1 MDVVGSITGFFRS
14 ILWAIIYLLLWV
26 TDTIW
31 QVVMK
36 IATLDFF
43 EKGNVAEWFTAIS
56 GIIIMFVVF
65 RVVKIMVKFMT
76 SEEYRTRLDPIHLIF
91 MIGVASFSIAFAPI
105 GYQYLNNVAITS
117 VKEMSNFAPSDAGI
131 NNSRNAK
138 ISDILVEASSI
149 NLTGDSETG
158 SLDQQIK
165 QLDKDIARYQKEIE
179 QAEAEKKKSQPGD
192 ATWNGANQV
201 ITKNN
206 ELIKEAKATKKEL
219 QKKKNGVDI
228 YDSNGFDINAEDSDG
243 NYMYFSS
250 WTSLFFM
257 IGVAFLGFR
266 TFLGVALSIG
276 KRSILICIQYLLAP
290 YAIASLIDSESK
302 DFETWVRMI
311 AGNFMI
317 NFVQIYGCYFVLY
330 MINSNIIQSAL
341 GGDMVGILAKIILLI
356 AGFMAIENIPSY
368 VGRILGGSSSTV
380 GQAWSEA
387 QGVGKMG
394 LGAGSFATG
403 AMLGS
408 VGTVASMVGGG
419 IAGFSSTQ
427 GAGSRALATASGVAS
442 GMSRS
447 ASAVS
452 AGMRGRRS
460 SASIGAGII
469 SSGARA
475 LGQSVVG
482 AGVSSAERK
491 AGIASTDAGVSSAER
506 KAGIA
511 STDAGVQASSQS
523 SSTAGAD
530 ISASV
535 GGGFSGMYSGDD
547 ELSDVQIAEAES
559 AGMDTS
565 GMSRVEY
572 DANSQAFGIEQGY
585 APAEEQVRNENS
597 NPARSA
603 GQQAYNAQAQ
613 QRLGSKKSQHTAGNV
628 NTQIRNQRIVDDT
641 NHRKER

>member
-117 VKEMSNFAPSDAGI
+117 VKEMSNFAPSDADI

-138 ISDILVEASSI
+138 ISSILVEASSI

-158 SLDQQIK
+158 SIEQQI
-165 QLDKDIARYQKEIE
+165 QQIDKDIARYEKEIE
-179 QAEAEKKKSQPGD
+179 QAEADKKKSQPNS
-192 ATWNGANQV
+192 AVWNGANQT
-201 ITKNN
+201 ITKNR

-219 QKKKNGVDI
+219 QKKTGVDI
-228 YDSNGFDINAEDSDG
+228 YNSSGFDINAEDSDG
-243 NYMYFSS
+243 NYIYFPS

-257 IGVAFLGFR
+257 MGIAFLGFR

-302 DFETWVRMI
+302 GFETWVRMI

-330 MINSNIIQSAL
+330 MINSNIIHSAL

-356 AGFMAIENIPSY
+356 AGFMAIENIPSF

-380 GQAWSEA
+380 GQAWNEA
-387 QGVGKMG
+387 QGVGRMG

-419 IAGFSSTQ
+419 IAGFNSTQ
-427 GAGSRALATASGVAS
+427 GAGARTLATASGIAS
-442 GMSRS
+442 GVTRS

-452 AGMRGRRS
+452 MGRRNKRS
-460 SASIGAGII
+460 FASIGAGIL
-469 SSGARA
+469 SSGGST
-475 LGQSVVG
+475 LGHSITG
-482 AGVSSAERK
+482 AGVSSAEGK
-491 AGIASTDAGVSSAER
+491 VGIAGT
-506 KAGIA
+506 
-511 STDAGVQASSQS
+511 
-523 SSTAGAD
+523 GAD
-530 ISASV
+530 IPA
-535 GGGFSGMYSGDD
+535 GGGGSYSSSYSGDG

-565 GMSRVEY
+565 GMSREEH
-572 DANSQAFGIEQGY
+572 DAGSQSFGLEQNY
-585 APAEEQVRNENS
+585 ATAEEQVRNENS
-597 NPARSA
+597 NPASSA
-603 GQQAYNAQAQ
+603 GQRAYTAQAQ
-613 QRLGSKKSQHTAGNV
+613 ERLAKFNKKSQHTAGAV
-628 NTQIRNQRIVDDT
+628 NSQIRNQRIVDDAA

>member
-117 VKEMSNFAPSDAGI
+117 VKEMSNFAPSDSGI

-138 ISDILVEASSI
+138 ISSILVEASSI

-158 SLDQQIK
+158 SIEQQIQ

-179 QAEAEKKKSQPGD
+179 QAEADKKKSQPNS
-192 ATWNGANQV
+192 AVWNGANQT
-201 ITKNN
+201 ITKNR
-206 ELIKEAKATKKEL
+206 ELIKEAKASKKEL
-219 QKKKNGVDI
+219 QKKTGVDI
-228 YDSNGFDINAEDSDG
+228 YNSSGFDINAEDSDG
-243 NYMYFSS
+243 NYIYFPS

-257 IGVAFLGFR
+257 MGIAFLGFR

-302 DFETWVRMI
+302 GFETWVRMI

-330 MINSNIIQSAL
+330 MINSNIIHSAL

-356 AGFMAIENIPSY
+356 AGFMAIENIPSF

-380 GQAWSEA
+380 GQAWNEA
-387 QGVGKMG
+387 QGVGRMG

-419 IAGFSSTQ
+419 IAGFRSTQ
-427 GAGSRALATASGVAS
+427 GAGARTLATANGLASGVA
-442 GMSRS
+442 RS
-447 ASAVS
+447 ASAIS

-460 SASIGAGII
+460 SASIGAGILSSGVGGITQAVRGTGGQQSSQI
-469 SSGARA
+469 SSTGETGTPPR
-475 LGQSVVG
+475 GGSH
-482 AGVSSAERK
+482 
-491 AGIASTDAGVSSAER
+491 STG
-506 KAGIA
+506 
-511 STDAGVQASSQS
+511 
-523 SSTAGAD
+523 
-530 ISASV
+530 
-535 GGGFSGMYSGDD
+535 YSGDG
-547 ELSDVQIAEAES
+547 ELSDTQIAEAES
-559 AGMDTS
+559 VGMDTD
-565 GMSRVEY
+565 GMNREEY
-572 DANSQAFGIEQGY
+572 DASSQAFSIEQGY
-585 APAEEQVRNENS
+585 VPAEEQVRTENS

-613 QRLGSKKSQHTAGNV
+613 QRLGSKKSQHTAGAV
-628 NTQIRNQRIVDDT
+628 NSQIRNQRIVDDAA
-641 NHRKER
+641 NHRKES

>member
-117 VKEMSNFAPSDAGI
+117 VKQMSNFAPSDSGI

-192 ATWNGANQV
+192 AAWNGANQV

-311 AGNFMI
+311 TGNFMI

-368 VGRILGGSSSTV
+368 VGRILGGSSATV
-380 GQAWSEA
+380 GQAWNEA

-427 GAGSRALATASGVAS
+427 GAGSRALATASGIAS

-491 AGIASTDAGVSSAER
+491 AGIASTDAGV
-506 KAGIA
+506 
-511 STDAGVQASSQS
+511 QASSQS
-523 SSTAGAD
+523 SSSAGAD
-530 ISASV
+530 IPA
-535 GGGFSGMYSGDD
+535 GGGGSYSSSYSGDG
-547 ELSDVQIAEAES
+547 ELSDTQIAEAES

-565 GMSRVEY
+565 GMNREEY
-572 DANSQAFGIEQGY
+572 DAGSQAFGIEQGY
-585 APAEEQVRNENS
+585 VSAEEQVRNENS

-603 GQQAYNAQAQ
+603 GQQAYNDQAQ

-641 NHRKER
+641 NNRKER

>member
-138 ISDILVEASSI
+138 ISDILVEASYI

-179 QAEAEKKKSQPGD
+179 QAEAEKKKYQPGD
-192 ATWNGANQV
+192 AAWNGANQV

-257 IGVAFLGFR
+257 IGIAFLGFR

-368 VGRILGGSSSTV
+368 VGRILGGSSATV
-380 GQAWSEA
+380 GQAWNEA
-387 QGVGKMG
+387 QGVGRMG

-408 VGTVASMVGGG
+408 VGTVASMIGGG
-419 IAGFSSTQ
+419 IAGFRSTQ
-427 GAGSRALATASGVAS
+427 GAGARTLATANGLASGVA
-442 GMSRS
+442 RS

-460 SASIGAGII
+460 SASIGAGIL
-469 SSGARA
+469 SSGVGGITQAVR
-475 LGQSVVG
+475 G
-482 AGVSSAERK
+482 AG
-491 AGIASTDAGVSSAER
+491 GQ
-506 KAGIA
+506 
-511 STDAGVQASSQS
+511 QASQVSNTGETGTPPRGGGH
-523 SSTAGAD
+523 STA
-530 ISASV
+530 
-535 GGGFSGMYSGDD
+535 YSGDG
-547 ELSDVQIAEAES
+547 ELSDTQIAEAES
-559 AGMDTS
+559 AGMDVT
-565 GMSRVEY
+565 GMSSEEY
-572 DANSQAFGIEQGY
+572 YAESQSHGIEQLD
-585 APAEEQVRNENS
+585 PTAEEKVKYEDN

-603 GQQAYNAQAQ
+603 GQQAYKAQAQ
-613 QRLGSKKSQHTAGNV
+613 DRLTDHYKENGHTAGNV
-628 NTQIRNQRIVDDT
+628 NAQIRNQRIVDDAV
-641 NHRKER
+641 NNRKER

>member
-1 MDVVGSITGFFRS
+1 MDVVGLITGFFRS

-117 VKEMSNFAPSDAGI
+117 VKQMSNFAPSDSGI

-192 ATWNGANQV
+192 AAWNGANQV

-368 VGRILGGSSSTV
+368 VGRILGGSSATV
-380 GQAWSEA
+380 GQTWNEA

-419 IAGFSSTQ
+419 IAGFRSTQ
-427 GAGSRALATASGVAS
+427 GAGARTLATASGIAS

-452 AGMRGRRS
+452 TGMRGRRS
-460 SASIGAGII
+460 SASIGAGIL
-469 SSGARA
+469 SSGVGGITQAVRGTG
-475 LGQSVVG
+475 GQQSSQ
-482 AGVSSAERK
+482 VSSIGETGTLPR
-491 AGIASTDAGVSSAER
+491 
-506 KAGIA
+506 
-511 STDAGVQASSQS
+511 
-523 SSTAGAD
+523 
-530 ISASV
+530 
-535 GGGFSGMYSGDD
+535 GGGHYTGYSGDG
-547 ELSDVQIAEAES
+547 ELSDTQIAEAES
-559 AGMDTS
+559 AGMDVT
-565 GMSRVEY
+565 GMSSEEY
-572 DANSQAFGIEQGY
+572 YAESQSHGIEQLD
-585 APAEEQVRNENS
+585 PIAEEKVKYEDN
-597 NPARSA
+597 NPARAA

-628 NTQIRNQRIVDDT
+628 NSQIRNQRIADDT
-641 NHRKER
+641 ANNRKER

>member
-1 MDVVGSITGFFRS
+1 MDVVGSITGFFRN

-192 ATWNGANQV
+192 AAWNGANQV

-257 IGVAFLGFR
+257 IGIAFLGFR

-368 VGRILGGSSSTV
+368 VGRILGGSSATV
-380 GQAWSEA
+380 GQAWNEA
-387 QGVGKMG
+387 QGVGRMG

-419 IAGFSSTQ
+419 IAGFRSTQ
-427 GAGSRALATASGVAS
+427 GAGARTLATAKGLASGVA
-442 GMSRS
+442 RS
-447 ASAVS
+447 ASDIS
-452 AGMRGRRS
+452 AGMKGRKS
-460 SASIGAGII
+460 SASIGAGIL
-469 SSGARA
+469 SSGVGGITQAVRGTG
-475 LGQSVVG
+475 GQQSSQ
-482 AGVSSAERK
+482 VSSIGETGTPPR
-491 AGIASTDAGVSSAER
+491 
-506 KAGIA
+506 
-511 STDAGVQASSQS
+511 
-523 SSTAGAD
+523 
-530 ISASV
+530 
-535 GGGFSGMYSGDD
+535 GGGHFTGYSEDG
-547 ELSDVQIAEAES
+547 ELSDTQIAEAES
-559 AGMDTS
+559 AGMDVT
-565 GMSRVEY
+565 GMSSEEY
-572 DANSQAFGIEQGY
+572 YAESQSHGIEKLD
-585 APAEEQVRNENS
+585 PTAEEKVKYEDN

-603 GQQAYNAQAQ
+603 GQQAYKAQAQ
-613 QRLGSKKSQHTAGNV
+613 ERLTDLYKENGHTAGNV
-628 NTQIRNQRIVDDT
+628 NSQLKNQRIADDT
-641 NHRKER
+641 ANHRKES

>member
-43 EKGNVAEWFTAIS
+43 EKGNVSEWFTAIS

-117 VKEMSNFAPSDAGI
+117 VKQMSNFAPSDSGI

-206 ELIKEAKATKKEL
+206 ELIKEAKVTKKEL

-427 GAGSRALATASGVAS
+427 GAGSRALATASGIAS

-491 AGIASTDAGVSSAER
+491 AGIASTDAGV
-506 KAGIA
+506 
-511 STDAGVQASSQS
+511 QASSQS
-523 SSTAGAD
+523 SSAAGAD
-530 ISASV
+530 ISAS
-535 GGGFSGMYSGDD
+535 GGGGFSGGFSGMYSGDD

-565 GMSRVEY
+565 GMSREEY

-585 APAEEQVRNENS
+585 APAEEQVLNENS

-613 QRLGSKKSQHTAGNV
+613 QRLGSKKSQHTAGNM

>member
-56 GIIIMFVVF
+56 GIIIMLVVF

-117 VKEMSNFAPSDAGI
+117 VKQMSNFAPSDSGI

-192 ATWNGANQV
+192 AAWNGANQV

-368 VGRILGGSSSTV
+368 VGRILGGSSATV
-380 GQAWSEA
+380 GQAWNEA

-427 GAGSRALATASGVAS
+427 GAGSRALATASGIAS

-491 AGIASTDAGVSSAER
+491 AGIASTDAGV
-506 KAGIA
+506 
-511 STDAGVQASSQS
+511 QALSQS
-523 SSTAGAD
+523 SSSAGAD
-530 ISASV
+530 IPA
-535 GGGFSGMYSGDD
+535 GGGGSYSSSYSGDG
-547 ELSDVQIAEAES
+547 ELSDTQIAEAES

-565 GMSRVEY
+565 GMNREEY
-572 DANSQAFGIEQGY
+572 DAGSQAFGIEQGY
-585 APAEEQVRNENS
+585 VSAEEQVRNENS

-603 GQQAYNAQAQ
+603 GQQAYNDQAQ

>member
-1 MDVVGSITGFFRS
+1 MDVVGSITVFFRS

-380 GQAWSEA
+380 GQAWNEA
-387 QGVGKMG
+387 QGVGRMG
-394 LGAGSFATG
+394 LSAGSFATG

-419 IAGFSSTQ
+419 IAGFRSTQ
-427 GAGSRALATASGVAS
+427 GAGARTLATANGLASGVA
-442 GMSRS
+442 RS
-447 ASAVS
+447 ASYIS

-460 SASIGAGII
+460 SASIGAGIL
-469 SSGARA
+469 SSGVGGITQAVRGTG
-475 LGQSVVG
+475 GQQSSQ
-482 AGVSSAERK
+482 VSSTGETGTPSR
-491 AGIASTDAGVSSAER
+491 
-506 KAGIA
+506 
-511 STDAGVQASSQS
+511 
-523 SSTAGAD
+523 
-530 ISASV
+530 
-535 GGGFSGMYSGDD
+535 GGGLSTGYSGDG
-547 ELSDVQIAEAES
+547 ELSDTQIAEAES
-559 AGMDTS
+559 AGMDVTGVS
-565 GMSRVEY
+565 PEEY
-572 DANSQAFGIEQGY
+572 YAESQSHGIEQLD
-585 APAEEQVRNENS
+585 PTAEEKVKYEDS

-603 GQQAYNAQAQ
+603 GQQAYKAQAQ
-613 QRLGSKKSQHTAGNV
+613 ERLTDLYKENGHTAGNV
-628 NTQIRNQRIVDDT
+628 NSQIRNQRIADDT
-641 NHRKER
+641 ANHRKER

>member
-43 EKGNVAEWFTAIS
+43 EKGKVAEWFTAIS

-117 VKEMSNFAPSDAGI
+117 VKQMSNFAPSDSGI

-192 ATWNGANQV
+192 AAWNGANQV

-368 VGRILGGSSSTV
+368 VGRILGGSSATV
-380 GQAWSEA
+380 GQAWNEA

-427 GAGSRALATASGVAS
+427 GAGSRALATASGIAS

-491 AGIASTDAGVSSAER
+491 AGIASTDAGV
-506 KAGIA
+506 
-511 STDAGVQASSQS
+511 QALSQS
-523 SSTAGAD
+523 SSSAGAD
-530 ISASV
+530 IPA
-535 GGGFSGMYSGDD
+535 GGGGSYSSSYSGDG
-547 ELSDVQIAEAES
+547 ELSDTQIAEAES

-565 GMSRVEY
+565 GMNREEY
-572 DANSQAFGIEQGY
+572 DAGSQAFGIEQRY
-585 APAEEQVRNENS
+585 VSAEEQVRNENS

-603 GQQAYNAQAQ
+603 GQQAYNDQAQ

>member
-117 VKEMSNFAPSDAGI
+117 VKEMSNFAPSDASI

-380 GQAWSEA
+380 GQAWNEA
-387 QGVGKMG
+387 QGVGRMG
-394 LGAGSFATG
+394 LSAGSFATG

-427 GAGSRALATASGVAS
+427 GAGARTLATASGIAS
-442 GMSRS
+442 GVARS

-452 AGMRGRRS
+452 TGMKGRRS

-469 SSGARA
+469 SKGSRA
-475 LGQSVVG
+475 LGQSIVG
-482 AGVSSAERK
+482 AGVSSAERR
-491 AGIASTDAGVSSAER
+491 AGIAGTGSGIQSA
-506 KAGIA
+506 
-511 STDAGVQASSQS
+511 SQS
-523 SSTAGAD
+523 SSSAGAD
-530 ISASV
+530 IPA
-535 GGGFSGMYSGDD
+535 GGGGSYSSSYSGDG
-547 ELSDVQIAEAES
+547 ELSDTQIAEAES

-565 GMSRVEY
+565 GMNREEY
-572 DANSQAFGIEQGY
+572 DAGSQSFGIEQGY
-585 APAEEQVRNENS
+585 VPAEEQVRNENS

-603 GQQAYNAQAQ
+603 GQQAYNDQAQ

-628 NTQIRNQRIVDDT
+628 NAQIRNQRIVDDAV
-641 NHRKER
+641 NNRKER

>member
-117 VKEMSNFAPSDAGI
+117 VKQMSNFAPSDADI

-179 QAEAEKKKSQPGD
+179 QAEAEKKKFQPGD
-192 ATWNGANQV
+192 AAWNGANQV

-206 ELIKEAKATKKEL
+206 ELIKEAKATRKEL
-219 QKKKNGVDI
+219 KKKSGLDI
-228 YDSNGFDINAEDSDG
+228 YNSNGFDINAEDSDG
-243 NYMYFSS
+243 NYMYFPS

-257 IGVAFLGFR
+257 MGIAFLGFR

-330 MINSNIIQSAL
+330 MINSNIIHSAL

-387 QGVGKMG
+387 QGIGKMG

-427 GAGSRALATASGVAS
+427 GAGSRALATASGIAS

-452 AGMRGRRS
+452 TGMRGRRS

-491 AGIASTDAGVSSAER
+491 AGIASTDAGV
-506 KAGIA
+506 
-511 STDAGVQASSQS
+511 QASSQS

-530 ISASV
+530 ISASG

-559 AGMDTS
+559 VGMDTS
-565 GMSRVEY
+565 GMSRKEY
-572 DANSQAFGIEQGY
+572 DANSQAFGIEQRC
-585 APAEEQVRNENS
+585 APAEEQVLNENS

-628 NTQIRNQRIVDDT
+628 NSQIRNQRIADDT
-641 NHRKER
+641 ANNRKER

>member
-192 ATWNGANQV
+192 AAWNGANQV

-380 GQAWSEA
+380 GQAWNEA
-387 QGVGKMG
+387 QGVGRMG

-427 GAGSRALATASGVAS
+427 GAGARTLATAKGLASGVA
-442 GMSRS
+442 RS
-447 ASAVS
+447 ASDIS
-452 AGMRGRRS
+452 AGMKGRRS

-469 SSGARA
+469 SKGSRA
-475 LGQSVVG
+475 LGQSIVG
-482 AGVSSAERK
+482 AGVSSAERR
-491 AGIASTDAGVSSAER
+491 AGIAGTGSGIQSA
-506 KAGIA
+506 
-511 STDAGVQASSQS
+511 SQS
-523 SSTAGAD
+523 SSSAGAD
-530 ISASV
+530 IPAGA
-535 GGGFSGMYSGDD
+535 GGIYSSSYSGDG
-547 ELSDVQIAEAES
+547 ELSDTQIAEAES

-565 GMSRVEY
+565 GMNREEY
-572 DANSQAFGIEQGY
+572 DAGSQAFGIEQGY
-585 APAEEQVRNENS
+585 VTAEEQVRNENS

-603 GQQAYNAQAQ
+603 GQQAYNEQAQ

-628 NTQIRNQRIVDDT
+628 NAQIRNQRIVDDAV
-641 NHRKER
+641 NNRKDR

>member
-14 ILWAIIYLLLWV
+14 ILWSIIYLLLWV

-117 VKEMSNFAPSDAGI
+117 VKQMSNFAPSDADI
-131 NNSRNAK
+131 NNSRTAR

-158 SLDQQIK
+158 SIDQQIK

-179 QAEAEKKKSQPGD
+179 QAEADKKKSQPGD
-192 ATWNGANQV
+192 AIWNGANQT

-206 ELIKEAKATKKEL
+206 ELIKEAKATRKEL

-228 YDSNGFDINAEDSDG
+228 YNSSGFDINAEDSDG

-380 GQAWSEA
+380 GQAWNEA
-387 QGVGKMG
+387 QGVGRMG
-394 LGAGSFATG
+394 LSAGSFATG

-408 VGTVASMVGGG
+408 AGTVASMAGGG
-419 IAGFSSTQ
+419 IAGFRSTQ
-427 GAGSRALATASGVAS
+427 GAGARTLATASGIAS
-442 GMSRS
+442 GMARS
-447 ASAVS
+447 ARDISD
-452 AGMRGRRS
+452 GMRGRKS

-469 SSGARA
+469 SSGART
-475 LGQSVVG
+475 LGQSIVG

-491 AGIASTDAGVSSAER
+491 AGIAGTDAGVSSA
-506 KAGIA
+506 
-511 STDAGVQASSQS
+511 SQS
-523 SSTAGAD
+523 SNTAGAD
-530 ISASV
+530 APAAGS
-535 GGGFSGMYSGDD
+535 GGGYSGSYSGDG
-547 ELSDVQIAEAES
+547 EPSDVQIAEAES
-559 AGMDTS
+559 VGMDTS
-565 GMSRVEY
+565 GMSREEY
-572 DANSQAFGIEQGY
+572 EASSQAYSAEQNL
-585 APAEEQVRNENS
+585 APAEEQVRHEDI
-597 NPARSA
+597 NPVRSA

-613 QRLGSKKSQHTAGNV
+613 QRLGSKRSQHTAGNM
-628 NTQIRNQRIVDDT
+628 NSQIRNQRIVDNTAD
-641 NHRKER
+641 HKKER

>member
-179 QAEAEKKKSQPGD
+179 QAKAEKKKSQPGD
-192 ATWNGANQV
+192 AVWNGANQT
-201 ITKNN
+201 ITKNR
-206 ELIKEAKATKKEL
+206 ELIKEAEATKKQL
-219 QKKKNGVDI
+219 SDKKDLNI

-368 VGRILGGSSSTV
+368 VGRILGGASATV
-380 GQAWSEA
+380 GQAWNEA

-403 AMLGS
+403 AILGS
-408 VGTVASMVGGG
+408 IGTVASMVGGG

-427 GAGSRALATASGVAS
+427 GAGSRALATASGIAS

-452 AGMRGRRS
+452 TGMKGRRS

-491 AGIASTDAGVSSAER
+491 AGIASTDAGV
-506 KAGIA
+506 
-511 STDAGVQASSQS
+511 QASSQS
-523 SSTAGAD
+523 SSSAGAD
-530 ISASV
+530 IPA
-535 GGGFSGMYSGDD
+535 GGGGSYSSSYSGDG
-547 ELSDVQIAEAES
+547 ELSDTQIAEAES

-565 GMSRVEY
+565 GMNREEY
-572 DANSQAFGIEQGY
+572 NAGSQAFGIEQGY
-585 APAEEQVRNENS
+585 VSAEEQVRNENS

-603 GQQAYNAQAQ
+603 GQQAYNDQAQ

>member
-117 VKEMSNFAPSDAGI
+117 VKQMSNFAPSDSGI

-192 ATWNGANQV
+192 AAWNGANQV

-302 DFETWVRMI
+302 DFETWVQMI

-368 VGRILGGSSSTV
+368 VGRILGGSSATV
-380 GQAWSEA
+380 GQAWNEA

-427 GAGSRALATASGVAS
+427 GAGSRALATASGIAS

-491 AGIASTDAGVSSAER
+491 AGIASTDAGV
-506 KAGIA
+506 
-511 STDAGVQASSQS
+511 QASSQS
-523 SSTAGAD
+523 SSSAGAD
-530 ISASV
+530 IPA
-535 GGGFSGMYSGDD
+535 GGGGSYSSSYSGDG
-547 ELSDVQIAEAES
+547 ELSDTQIAEAES
-559 AGMDTS
+559 TGMDTS
-565 GMSRVEY
+565 GMNREEY
-572 DANSQAFGIEQGY
+572 DAGSQAFGIEQNCV
-585 APAEEQVRNENS
+585 PAEEQVRNENS

-603 GQQAYNAQAQ
+603 GQQAYNDQAQ

>member
-1 MDVVGSITGFFRS
+1 
-14 ILWAIIYLLLWV
+14 
-26 TDTIW
+26 
-31 QVVMK
+31 
-36 IATLDFF
+36 
-43 EKGNVAEWFTAIS
+43 
-56 GIIIMFVVF
+56 
-65 RVVKIMVKFMT
+65 MT

-117 VKEMSNFAPSDAGI
+117 VKQMSNFAPSDSGI

-179 QAEAEKKKSQPGD
+179 QAEAEKKKSQLGD
-192 ATWNGANQV
+192 AAWNGANQV

-330 MINSNIIQSAL
+330 MINSKIIQSAL

-368 VGRILGGSSSTV
+368 VGRILGGSSATV
-380 GQAWSEA
+380 GQAWNEA

-427 GAGSRALATASGVAS
+427 GAGSRALATASGIAS
-442 GMSRS
+442 GVARS

-452 AGMRGRRS
+452 TGMKGRRS

-469 SSGARA
+469 SEGSRA
-475 LGQSVVG
+475 LGQSIVG
-482 AGVSSAERK
+482 AGVSSAERR
-491 AGIASTDAGVSSAER
+491 AGIAGTGSGIQSA
-506 KAGIA
+506 
-511 STDAGVQASSQS
+511 SQS
-523 SSTAGAD
+523 SSSAGAD
-530 ISASV
+530 IPA
-535 GGGFSGMYSGDD
+535 GGGGSYSSSYSGDG
-547 ELSDVQIAEAES
+547 ELSDTQIAEAES

-565 GMSRVEY
+565 GMNREEY
-572 DANSQAFGIEQGY
+572 DAGSQAFGIEQSCV
-585 APAEEQVRNENS
+585 PAEEQIRNEDI

-613 QRLGSKKSQHTAGNV
+613 QRLGSKRSQHTAGNV
-628 NTQIRNQRIVDDT
+628 NTQIRNQRIVDDEV
-641 NHRKER
+641 NNRKEK

>member
-43 EKGNVAEWFTAIS
+43 EKGNVSEWFTAIS

-76 SEEYRTRLDPIHLIF
+76 SEEYRTRLAPIHLIF

-117 VKEMSNFAPSDAGI
+117 VKQMSNFAPSDSGI

-419 IAGFSSTQ
+419 IEGFRSTQ
-427 GAGSRALATASGVAS
+427 GAGARTLATAKGLASGVA
-442 GMSRS
+442 RS
-447 ASAVS
+447 ASDIS
-452 AGMRGRRS
+452 AGMKGRKS

-491 AGIASTDAGVSSAER
+491 AGIASTDAGV
-506 KAGIA
+506 
-511 STDAGVQASSQS
+511 QASSQS

-530 ISASV
+530 ISAS
-535 GGGFSGMYSGDD
+535 GGGGFSGGFSGMYSGDD

-565 GMSRVEY
+565 GMSREEY

-585 APAEEQVRNENS
+585 ATAEEQVLNENS

-641 NHRKER
+641 NYGKER

>member
-1 MDVVGSITGFFRS
+1 MDVVGSITGFFRN
-14 ILWAIIYLLLWV
+14 ILWSIIYLLLWV

-192 ATWNGANQV
+192 AAWNGANQV

-427 GAGSRALATASGVAS
+427 GAGARTLATASGIAS
-442 GMSRS
+442 GVARS

-452 AGMRGRRS
+452 TGMKGRRS
-460 SASIGAGII
+460 SASIGADII
-469 SSGARA
+469 SKGSRA
-475 LGQSVVG
+475 LGQSIVG
-482 AGVSSAERK
+482 AGVSSAERR
-491 AGIASTDAGVSSAER
+491 AGIAGTGSGIQSA
-506 KAGIA
+506 
-511 STDAGVQASSQS
+511 SQS
-523 SSTAGAD
+523 SSSAGAD
-530 ISASV
+530 IPA
-535 GGGFSGMYSGDD
+535 GGGGSYSSSYSGDG
-547 ELSDVQIAEAES
+547 ELSDTQIAEAES

-565 GMSRVEY
+565 GMNREEY
-572 DANSQAFGIEQGY
+572 DAGSQAFGIEQGY
-585 APAEEQVRNENS
+585 ASAEEQVRNENS

>member
-138 ISDILVEASSI
+138 ISSILVEASSI

-158 SLDQQIK
+158 SIEQQI
-165 QLDKDIARYQKEIE
+165 QQIDKDIARYEKEIE
-179 QAEAEKKKSQPGD
+179 QAEADKKKSQPNS
-192 ATWNGANQV
+192 AVWNGANQT
-201 ITKNN
+201 ITKNR

-219 QKKKNGVDI
+219 QKKTGVDI
-228 YDSNGFDINAEDSDG
+228 YNSSGFDINAEDSDG
-243 NYMYFSS
+243 NYIYFPS

-257 IGVAFLGFR
+257 MGIAFLGFR

-302 DFETWVRMI
+302 GFETWVRMI

-330 MINSNIIQSAL
+330 MINSNIIHSAL

-356 AGFMAIENIPSY
+356 AGFMAIENIPSF
-368 VGRILGGSSSTV
+368 VGRILGGSSATV
-380 GQAWSEA
+380 GQAWNEA
-387 QGVGKMG
+387 QGVGRMG
-394 LGAGSFATG
+394 IGAGSFATG

-419 IAGFSSTQ
+419 IAGFRSTQ
-427 GAGSRALATASGVAS
+427 GAGARTLATANGLASGVT
-442 GMSRS
+442 RS

-452 AGMRGRRS
+452 MGRRNKRS
-460 SASIGAGII
+460 FASIGAGIL
-469 SSGARA
+469 SSGGST
-475 LGQSVVG
+475 LGHSITG
-482 AGVSSAERK
+482 AGVSSAEGK
-491 AGIASTDAGVSSAER
+491 VGIAGTG
-506 KAGIA
+506 
-511 STDAGVQASSQS
+511 AGVQSTSQS
-523 SSTAGAD
+523 SSSAGAD
-530 ISASV
+530 IPA
-535 GGGFSGMYSGDD
+535 GGGGSYSSSYSGDG

-565 GMSRVEY
+565 GMSREEY
-572 DANSQAFGIEQGY
+572 DAGSQSFGLEQNY
-585 APAEEQVRNENS
+585 ATAEEQVRNENS
-597 NPARSA
+597 NPASSA
-603 GQQAYNAQAQ
+603 GQRAYTAQAQ
-613 QRLGSKKSQHTAGNV
+613 ERLAKFNKKSQHTAGAV
-628 NTQIRNQRIVDDT
+628 NSQIRNQRIVDDAA

>member
-36 IATLDFF
+36 IATLDIF

-117 VKEMSNFAPSDAGI
+117 VKQMSNFAPSDSGI

-192 ATWNGANQV
+192 AAWNGANQV

-341 GGDMVGILAKIILLI
+341 GGDMVGILTKIILLI

-368 VGRILGGSSSTV
+368 VGRILGGSSATV
-380 GQAWSEA
+380 GQAWNEA
-387 QGVGKMG
+387 QGVGRMG
-394 LGAGSFATG
+394 IGAGSFATG

-408 VGTVASMVGGG
+408 VGTVASMFGGG
-419 IAGFSSTQ
+419 IAGFRSTQ
-427 GAGSRALATASGVAS
+427 GAGARTLATAKGLASGVA
-442 GMSRS
+442 RS

-491 AGIASTDAGVSSAER
+491 AGIASTDAGV
-506 KAGIA
+506 
-511 STDAGVQASSQS
+511 QASSQS
-523 SSTAGAD
+523 SSSAGAD
-530 ISASV
+530 IPA
-535 GGGFSGMYSGDD
+535 GGGGSYSSSYSGDG
-547 ELSDVQIAEAES
+547 ELSDTQIAEAES
-559 AGMDTS
+559 AGMDVTGVS
-565 GMSRVEY
+565 PEEY
-572 DANSQAFGIEQGY
+572 YAESQSHGIEQLT
-585 APAEEQVRNENS
+585 PTAEEKVKNEDS

-641 NHRKER
+641 NYGKER

>member
-117 VKEMSNFAPSDAGI
+117 VKQMSNFAPSDADI

-201 ITKNN
+201 ITKNT

-243 NYMYFSS
+243 NYRYFSS
-250 WTSLFFM
+250 WTSLFLM

-276 KRSILICIQYLLAP
+276 KSSILICIQYLLAP

-427 GAGSRALATASGVAS
+427 GAGSRALATASGIAS

-491 AGIASTDAGVSSAER
+491 AGIASTDAGV
-506 KAGIA
+506 
-511 STDAGVQASSQS
+511 QASSQS
-523 SSTAGAD
+523 SSFAGAD
-530 ISASV
+530 IPA
-535 GGGFSGMYSGDD
+535 GGGGSYSSSYSGDG
-547 ELSDVQIAEAES
+547 ELSDTQIAEAES

-565 GMSRVEY
+565 GMNREEY
-572 DANSQAFGIEQGY
+572 DAGSQAFGIEQGY
-585 APAEEQVRNENS
+585 VSAEEQVRNENS

-603 GQQAYNAQAQ
+603 GQQAYNDQAQ

>member
-380 GQAWSEA
+380 GQAWNEA
-387 QGVGKMG
+387 QGVGRMG
-394 LGAGSFATG
+394 LSAGSFATG

-427 GAGSRALATASGVAS
+427 GAGARTLATASGIAS
-442 GMSRS
+442 GVARS

-452 AGMRGRRS
+452 TGMKGRRS

-469 SSGARA
+469 SKGSRA
-475 LGQSVVG
+475 LGQSIVG
-482 AGVSSAERK
+482 AGVSSAERR
-491 AGIASTDAGVSSAER
+491 AGIAGTGSGIQSA
-506 KAGIA
+506 
-511 STDAGVQASSQS
+511 SQS
-523 SSTAGAD
+523 SSSAGAD
-530 ISASV
+530 IPA
-535 GGGFSGMYSGDD
+535 GGGGSYSSSYSGDG
-547 ELSDVQIAEAES
+547 ELSDTQIAEAES

-565 GMSRVEY
+565 GMNREEY
-572 DANSQAFGIEQGY
+572 DAGSQAFGIEQGY
-585 APAEEQVRNENS
+585 ASAEEQVRNENS

-603 GQQAYNAQAQ
+603 GQQAYNDQAQ

-628 NTQIRNQRIVDDT
+628 NVQIRNQRIADDT
-641 NHRKER
+641 ANNRKER

>member
-138 ISDILVEASSI
+138 ISSILVEASSI

-158 SLDQQIK
+158 SIEQQI
-165 QLDKDIARYQKEIE
+165 QQIDKDIARYEKEIE
-179 QAEAEKKKSQPGD
+179 QAEADKKKSQPNS
-192 ATWNGANQV
+192 AIWNGANQT
-201 ITKNN
+201 ITKNR

-219 QKKKNGVDI
+219 QKKTGVDI
-228 YDSNGFDINAEDSDG
+228 YNSSGFDINAEDSDG
-243 NYMYFSS
+243 NYIYFPS

-257 IGVAFLGFR
+257 MGIAFLGFR

-302 DFETWVRMI
+302 GFETWVRMI

-330 MINSNIIQSAL
+330 MINSNIIHSAL

-356 AGFMAIENIPSY
+356 AGFMAIENIPSF

-380 GQAWSEA
+380 GQAWNEA
-387 QGVGKMG
+387 QGVGRMG

-419 IAGFSSTQ
+419 IAGFNSTQ
-427 GAGSRALATASGVAS
+427 GAGARTLATASGIAS
-442 GMSRS
+442 GVTRS

-452 AGMRGRRS
+452 MGRRNKRS
-460 SASIGAGII
+460 FASIGAGIL
-469 SSGARA
+469 SSGGST
-475 LGQSVVG
+475 LGHSITG
-482 AGVSSAERK
+482 AGVSSAEGK
-491 AGIASTDAGVSSAER
+491 VGIAGTG
-506 KAGIA
+506 
-511 STDAGVQASSQS
+511 AGVQSTSQS
-523 SSTAGAD
+523 SSSAGAD
-530 ISASV
+530 IPA
-535 GGGFSGMYSGDD
+535 GGGGSYSSSYSGDG

-565 GMSRVEY
+565 GMSREEY
-572 DANSQAFGIEQGY
+572 DAGSQSFGLEQNY
-585 APAEEQVRNENS
+585 ATAEEQVRNENS
-597 NPARSA
+597 NPASSA
-603 GQQAYNAQAQ
+603 GQRAYTAQAQ
-613 QRLGSKKSQHTAGNV
+613 ERLAKFNKKSQHTAGAV
-628 NTQIRNQRIVDDT
+628 NSQIRNQRIVDDAA

>member
-117 VKEMSNFAPSDAGI
+117 VKQMSNFAPSDSGI

-192 ATWNGANQV
+192 AAWNGANQV

-368 VGRILGGSSSTV
+368 VGRILGGSSATV
-380 GQAWSEA
+380 GQAWNEA

-427 GAGSRALATASGVAS
+427 GAGSRALATASGIAS

-469 SSGARA
+469 SKGSRA
-475 LGQSVVG
+475 LGQSIVG

-491 AGIASTDAGVSSAER
+491 AGIASR
-506 KAGIA
+506 
-511 STDAGVQASSQS
+511 DAGVQASSQS
-523 SSTAGAD
+523 SSSAGAD
-530 ISASV
+530 IPA
-535 GGGFSGMYSGDD
+535 GGGGSYSSSYSGDG
-547 ELSDVQIAEAES
+547 ELSDTQIAEAES

-565 GMSRVEY
+565 GMNREEY
-572 DANSQAFGIEQGY
+572 DAGSQAFSIEQGY
-585 APAEEQVRNENS
+585 VPAEEQVRNENS

-603 GQQAYNAQAQ
+603 GQQAYNDQAQ

>member
-43 EKGNVAEWFTAIS
+43 EKGNVSEWFTAIS

-192 ATWNGANQV
+192 AAWNGANQV

-257 IGVAFLGFR
+257 IGIAFLGFR

-368 VGRILGGSSSTV
+368 VGRILGGSSATV
-380 GQAWSEA
+380 GQAWNEA
-387 QGVGKMG
+387 QGVGRMG

-408 VGTVASMVGGG
+408 VGTVASMIGGG
-419 IAGFSSTQ
+419 IAGFRSTQ
-427 GAGSRALATASGVAS
+427 GAGARTLATANGLASGVA
-442 GMSRS
+442 RS

-460 SASIGAGII
+460 SASIGAGIL
-469 SSGARA
+469 SSGVGGITQAVR
-475 LGQSVVG
+475 G
-482 AGVSSAERK
+482 AG
-491 AGIASTDAGVSSAER
+491 GQ
-506 KAGIA
+506 
-511 STDAGVQASSQS
+511 QASQVSNTGETGTPTRGGGH
-523 SSTAGAD
+523 STA
-530 ISASV
+530 
-535 GGGFSGMYSGDD
+535 YSGDG
-547 ELSDVQIAEAES
+547 ELSDTQIAEAES
-559 AGMDTS
+559 AGMDVT
-565 GMSRVEY
+565 GMSSEEY
-572 DANSQAFGIEQGY
+572 YAESQSHSIEQLD
-585 APAEEQVRNENS
+585 PTAEEKVKYEDN

-603 GQQAYNAQAQ
+603 GQQAYKAQAQ
-613 QRLGSKKSQHTAGNV
+613 DRLTDLYKENGHTAGNV
-628 NTQIRNQRIVDDT
+628 NAQIRNQRIVDDAV
-641 NHRKER
+641 NNRKER

>member
-1 MDVVGSITGFFRS
+1 MDVVGSITGFFRN

-192 ATWNGANQV
+192 AAWNGANQV

-257 IGVAFLGFR
+257 IGIAFLGFR

-368 VGRILGGSSSTV
+368 VGRILGGSSATV
-380 GQAWSEA
+380 GQAWNEA
-387 QGVGKMG
+387 QGVGRMG

-419 IAGFSSTQ
+419 IAGFRSTQ
-427 GAGSRALATASGVAS
+427 GAGARTLATAKGLASGVA
-442 GMSRS
+442 RS
-447 ASAVS
+447 ASDIS
-452 AGMRGRRS
+452 AGMKGRKS
-460 SASIGAGII
+460 SASIGAGIL
-469 SSGARA
+469 SSGVGGITQAVRGTG
-475 LGQSVVG
+475 GQQSSQ
-482 AGVSSAERK
+482 VSSIGETGTPPR
-491 AGIASTDAGVSSAER
+491 
-506 KAGIA
+506 
-511 STDAGVQASSQS
+511 
-523 SSTAGAD
+523 
-530 ISASV
+530 
-535 GGGFSGMYSGDD
+535 GGGHFTGYSEDG
-547 ELSDVQIAEAES
+547 ELSDTQIAEAES
-559 AGMDTS
+559 AGMDVT
-565 GMSRVEY
+565 GMSSEEY
-572 DANSQAFGIEQGY
+572 YAESQSHGIEQFD
-585 APAEEQVRNENS
+585 PTAEEKVKYEDN

-603 GQQAYNAQAQ
+603 GQQAYKAQAQ
-613 QRLGSKKSQHTAGNV
+613 ERLTDLYKENGHTAGNV
-628 NTQIRNQRIVDDT
+628 NSQLKNQRIADDT
-641 NHRKER
+641 ANHRKES

>member
-14 ILWAIIYLLLWV
+14 ILWSIIYLLLWV

-117 VKEMSNFAPSDAGI
+117 VKQMSNFAPSDADI
-131 NNSRNAK
+131 NNNRNAR

-158 SLDQQIK
+158 SIDQQIK

-192 ATWNGANQV
+192 AIWNGANQT

-206 ELIKEAKATKKEL
+206 ELIKEAKATRKEL

-228 YDSNGFDINAEDSDG
+228 YDSSGFDINAEDSDG

-380 GQAWSEA
+380 GQAWNEA
-387 QGVGKMG
+387 QGVGRMG
-394 LGAGSFATG
+394 LSAGSFATG

-408 VGTVASMVGGG
+408 AGTVASMVGGG
-419 IAGFSSTQ
+419 ITGFNSTQ
-427 GAGSRALATASGVAS
+427 GAGARTLATARGIASGVS
-442 GMSRS
+442 NS
-447 ASAVS
+447 AMAVS
-452 AGMRGRRS
+452 AGMRGRRN

-469 SSGARA
+469 SAGSRA
-475 LGQSVVG
+475 LGQSIVG

-491 AGIASTDAGVSSAER
+491 AGIAGTG
-506 KAGIA
+506 
-511 STDAGVQASSQS
+511 AGVQSATQS
-523 SSTAGAD
+523 SGTAGAD
-530 ISASV
+530 APAAGS
-535 GGGFSGMYSGDD
+535 GGGYSGSYSGDG
-547 ELSDVQIAEAES
+547 EPSDVQIAEAES
-559 AGMDTS
+559 VGMDTS
-565 GMSRVEY
+565 GMSREEY
-572 DANSQAFGIEQGY
+572 EASSQAYSAEQNL
-585 APAEEQVRNENS
+585 APAEEQVRHEDI

-613 QRLGSKKSQHTAGNV
+613 QRLGSKRSQHTAGNM
-628 NTQIRNQRIVDDT
+628 NSQIRNQRIVDDT
-641 NHRKER
+641 ANHRKER

>member
-1 MDVVGSITGFFRS
+1 MDVVGSITGFFRN

-117 VKEMSNFAPSDAGI
+117 VKEMSNFAPSDADI

-138 ISDILVEASSI
+138 ISSILVEASSI

-158 SLDQQIK
+158 SIEQQI
-165 QLDKDIARYQKEIE
+165 QQIDKDIARYEKEIE
-179 QAEAEKKKSQPGD
+179 QAEADKKKSQPNS
-192 ATWNGANQV
+192 AVWNGANQT
-201 ITKNN
+201 ITKNR

-219 QKKKNGVDI
+219 QKKTGVDI
-228 YDSNGFDINAEDSDG
+228 YNSSGFDINAEDSDG
-243 NYMYFSS
+243 NYIYFPS

-257 IGVAFLGFR
+257 MGIAFLGFR

-302 DFETWVRMI
+302 GFETWVRMI

-330 MINSNIIQSAL
+330 MINSNIIHSAL

-356 AGFMAIENIPSY
+356 AGFMAIENIPSF

-380 GQAWSEA
+380 GQAWNEA
-387 QGVGKMG
+387 QGVGRMG

-419 IAGFSSTQ
+419 IAGFNSTQ
-427 GAGSRALATASGVAS
+427 GAGARTLATASGIAS
-442 GMSRS
+442 GVTRS

-452 AGMRGRRS
+452 MGRRNKRS
-460 SASIGAGII
+460 FASIGAGIL
-469 SSGARA
+469 SSGGST
-475 LGQSVVG
+475 LGHSITG
-482 AGVSSAERK
+482 AGVSSAEGK
-491 AGIASTDAGVSSAER
+491 AGIAGTG
-506 KAGIA
+506 
-511 STDAGVQASSQS
+511 AGVQSTSQS
-523 SSTAGAD
+523 SSSAGAD
-530 ISASV
+530 IPA
-535 GGGFSGMYSGDD
+535 GGGGRYSSSYSGDG

-565 GMSRVEY
+565 GMSREEY
-572 DANSQAFGIEQGY
+572 DAGSQSFGLEQNY
-585 APAEEQVRNENS
+585 ATAEEQVRNENS
-597 NPARSA
+597 NPASSA
-603 GQQAYNAQAQ
+603 GQQAYTAQAQ
-613 QRLGSKKSQHTAGNV
+613 ERLAKFNKKPQHTAGAV
-628 NTQIRNQRIVDDT
+628 NSQIRNQRIVDDAA

>member
-14 ILWAIIYLLLWV
+14 ILWSIIYLLLWV

-117 VKEMSNFAPSDAGI
+117 VKQMSNFAPSDADI
-131 NNSRNAK
+131 NNSRNAR

-158 SLDQQIK
+158 SIDQQIK

-179 QAEAEKKKSQPGD
+179 QAEADKKKSQPGD
-192 ATWNGANQV
+192 AIWNGANQT

-206 ELIKEAKATKKEL
+206 ELIKEAKATRKEL

-228 YDSNGFDINAEDSDG
+228 YDSSGFDINAEDSDG

-380 GQAWSEA
+380 GQAWNEA
-387 QGVGKMG
+387 QGVGRMG
-394 LGAGSFATG
+394 LSAGSFATG

-408 VGTVASMVGGG
+408 AGTVASMVGDG

-427 GAGSRALATASGVAS
+427 GAGARTLATASGIAS
-442 GMSRS
+442 GMARS
-447 ASAVS
+447 ARDISD
-452 AGMRGRRS
+452 GMRGRKS

-469 SSGARA
+469 SSGART
-475 LGQSVVG
+475 LGQSIAG

-491 AGIASTDAGVSSAER
+491 AGIAGTGAGVSSA
-506 KAGIA
+506 
-511 STDAGVQASSQS
+511 SQS

-530 ISASV
+530 IPA
-535 GGGFSGMYSGDD
+535 GGGGSYSSSYSGDG
-547 ELSDVQIAEAES
+547 ELSDTQIAEAES
-559 AGMDTS
+559 AGMDAS
-565 GMSRVEY
+565 GMNREEY
-572 DANSQAFGIEQGY
+572 DAGSQAFGIEQGY
-585 APAEEQVRNENS
+585 APAEEQVRNEDS
-597 NPARSA
+597 NPASSA

-613 QRLGSKKSQHTAGNV
+613 QRLGSKRSQHTAGNM
-628 NTQIRNQRIVDDT
+628 NSQIRNQRIVDDT
-641 NHRKER
+641 ANQRKER

>member
-1 MDVVGSITGFFRS
+1 MDVVGSITGFFRN
-14 ILWAIIYLLLWV
+14 ILWSIIYLLLWV

-427 GAGSRALATASGVAS
+427 GAGSRALATASGIAS

-482 AGVSSAERK
+482 
-491 AGIASTDAGVSSAER
+491 AGVSSAER

>member
-1 MDVVGSITGFFRS
+1 MDVVGSITGFFRN
-14 ILWAIIYLLLWV
+14 ILWSIIYLLLWV

-380 GQAWSEA
+380 GQAWNEA
-387 QGVGKMG
+387 QGVGRMG
-394 LGAGSFATG
+394 LSAGSFATG

-419 IAGFSSTQ
+419 IAGFRSTQ
-427 GAGSRALATASGVAS
+427 GAGARTLATANGLASGVA
-442 GMSRS
+442 RS

-452 AGMRGRRS
+452 TGMKGRRS

-469 SSGARA
+469 SKGSRA
-475 LGQSVVG
+475 LGQSIVG
-482 AGVSSAERK
+482 AGVSSAERR
-491 AGIASTDAGVSSAER
+491 AGIAGTGSGIQSA
-506 KAGIA
+506 
-511 STDAGVQASSQS
+511 SQS
-523 SSTAGAD
+523 SSSAGAD
-530 ISASV
+530 IPA
-535 GGGFSGMYSGDD
+535 GGGGSYSSSYSGNG
-547 ELSDVQIAEAES
+547 ELSDTQIAEAES

-565 GMSRVEY
+565 GMNREEY
-572 DANSQAFGIEQGY
+572 DAGSQAFGIEQGY
-585 APAEEQVRNENS
+585 VSAEEQVRNENS

-603 GQQAYNAQAQ
+603 GQQAYNDQAQ

-628 NTQIRNQRIVDDT
+628 NAQIRNQRIVDDT

>member
-427 GAGSRALATASGVAS
+427 GAGSRALATASGIAS

-482 AGVSSAERK
+482 
-491 AGIASTDAGVSSAER
+491 AGVSSAER

-585 APAEEQVRNENS
+585 EPAEEQVRNENS

>member
-117 VKEMSNFAPSDAGI
+117 VKEMSNFAPSDADI

-138 ISDILVEASSI
+138 ISDILVKASSI

-158 SLDQQIK
+158 SVEQQIQ
-165 QLDKDIARYQKEIE
+165 QLDKDIARYEKEIE
-179 QAEAEKKKSQPGD
+179 KAEADKKKSQPNS
-192 ATWNGANQV
+192 AVWNGANQT
-201 ITKNN
+201 ITKNR

-219 QKKKNGVDI
+219 QKKTGVDI

-243 NYMYFSS
+243 NYIYFPS

-380 GQAWSEA
+380 GQAWNEA
-387 QGVGKMG
+387 QGVERMG
-394 LGAGSFATG
+394 LSAGSFATG

-408 VGTVASMVGGG
+408 VGTVASMAGGG

-427 GAGSRALATASGVAS
+427 GAGARTLATASGIAS
-442 GMSRS
+442 GVARS

-452 AGMRGRRS
+452 TGMKGRRS
-460 SASIGAGII
+460 SASIGASII
-469 SSGARA
+469 SKGSRA
-475 LGQSVVG
+475 LGQSIVG
-482 AGVSSAERK
+482 AGVSSAERR
-491 AGIASTDAGVSSAER
+491 AGFAGTGSGIQSA
-506 KAGIA
+506 
-511 STDAGVQASSQS
+511 SQS
-523 SSTAGAD
+523 SSSAGAD
-530 ISASV
+530 IPA
-535 GGGFSGMYSGDD
+535 GGGGSYSSSYSGDG
-547 ELSDVQIAEAES
+547 ELSDTQIAEAES

-565 GMSRVEY
+565 GMNREEY
-572 DANSQAFGIEQGY
+572 DAGSQAFGIEQGY
-585 APAEEQVRNENS
+585 ASAEEQVRNENS

-603 GQQAYNAQAQ
+603 GQQSYNAQAQ
-613 QRLGSKKSQHTAGNV
+613 QRLGSKRSQHTAGNV
-628 NTQIRNQRIVDDT
+628 NTQIRNQRIVDDAV
-641 NHRKER
+641 NNRKER

>member
-117 VKEMSNFAPSDAGI
+117 VKEMSNFAPSDADI

-138 ISDILVEASSI
+138 ISNILVEASSI

-179 QAEAEKKKSQPGD
+179 QAKAEKKKSQPGD
-192 ATWNGANQV
+192 AAWNGANQT
-201 ITKNN
+201 ITKNR
-206 ELIKEAKATKKEL
+206 ELIKEAEANKKQL
-219 QKKKNGVDI
+219 SDKKKGLNI

-257 IGVAFLGFR
+257 IGIAFLGFR

-330 MINSNIIQSAL
+330 MINSNIIHSAL

-368 VGRILGGSSSTV
+368 VGRILGGSSATV
-380 GQAWSEA
+380 GQAWNEA
-387 QGVGKMG
+387 QGVGRMG
-394 LGAGSFATG
+394 LSAGSFATG

-419 IAGFSSTQ
+419 IAGFRSTQ
-427 GAGSRALATASGVAS
+427 GAGARTLATANGLASGVA
-442 GMSRS
+442 RS
-447 ASAVS
+447 ASAIS

-460 SASIGAGII
+460 SASIGAGILSSGVGGITQAVRGTGGQQSSQI
-469 SSGARA
+469 SSTGETGTPPR
-475 LGQSVVG
+475 
-482 AGVSSAERK
+482 
-491 AGIASTDAGVSSAER
+491 
-506 KAGIA
+506 
-511 STDAGVQASSQS
+511 
-523 SSTAGAD
+523 
-530 ISASV
+530 
-535 GGGFSGMYSGDD
+535 GGGHSSGYSGDG
-547 ELSDVQIAEAES
+547 ELSDIQIAEAES
-559 AGMDTS
+559 AGMDVTGVS
-565 GMSRVEY
+565 PEEY
-572 DANSQAFGIEQGY
+572 YAESQLHGIEQLG
-585 APAEEQVRNENS
+585 PTAEEKVKYEDG

-603 GQQAYNAQAQ
+603 GQQAYKAQAQ
-613 QRLGSKKSQHTAGNV
+613 ERLTSLYKENGHTAGNM
-628 NTQIRNQRIVDDT
+628 NSQIRNQRIADDT
-641 NHRKER
+641 ANNRKER

>member
-117 VKEMSNFAPSDAGI
+117 VKEMSNFAPSDADI

-138 ISDILVEASSI
+138 ISDILVKASSI

-158 SLDQQIK
+158 SVEQQIQ
-165 QLDKDIARYQKEIE
+165 QLDKDIARYEKEIE
-179 QAEAEKKKSQPGD
+179 KAEADKKKSQPNS
-192 ATWNGANQV
+192 AVWNGANQT
-201 ITKNN
+201 ITKNR

-219 QKKKNGVDI
+219 QKKTGVDI

-243 NYMYFSS
+243 NYIYFPS

-380 GQAWSEA
+380 GQAWNEA
-387 QGVGKMG
+387 QGVGRMG
-394 LGAGSFATG
+394 LSAGSFATG

-408 VGTVASMVGGG
+408 VGTVASMAGGG

-427 GAGSRALATASGVAS
+427 GAGARTLATASGIAS
-442 GMSRS
+442 GVARS

-452 AGMRGRRS
+452 TGMKGRRS
-460 SASIGAGII
+460 SASIGASII
-469 SSGARA
+469 SKGSRA
-475 LGQSVVG
+475 LGQSIVG
-482 AGVSSAERK
+482 AGVSSAERR
-491 AGIASTDAGVSSAER
+491 AGFAGTGSGIQSA
-506 KAGIA
+506 
-511 STDAGVQASSQS
+511 SQS
-523 SSTAGAD
+523 SSSAGAD
-530 ISASV
+530 IPA
-535 GGGFSGMYSGDD
+535 GGGGSYSSSYSGDG
-547 ELSDVQIAEAES
+547 ELSDTQIAEAES

-565 GMSRVEY
+565 GMNREEY
-572 DANSQAFGIEQGY
+572 DAGSQAFGIEQSCV
-585 APAEEQVRNENS
+585 PAEEQIRNEDI

-603 GQQAYNAQAQ
+603 GQQSYNAQAQ
-613 QRLGSKKSQHTAGNV
+613 QRLGSKRSQHTAGNV
-628 NTQIRNQRIVDDT
+628 NTQIRNQRIVDDAV
-641 NHRKER
+641 NNRKER

>member
-117 VKEMSNFAPSDAGI
+117 VKQMSNFAPSDSGI

-192 ATWNGANQV
+192 AAWNGANQV

-257 IGVAFLGFR
+257 IGIAFLGFR

-368 VGRILGGSSSTV
+368 VGRILGGSSATV
-380 GQAWSEA
+380 GQAWNEA

-403 AMLGS
+403 AMLSS

-427 GAGSRALATASGVAS
+427 GAGSRALATASGIAS

-491 AGIASTDAGVSSAER
+491 AGIASTDAGV
-506 KAGIA
+506 
-511 STDAGVQASSQS
+511 QALSQS
-523 SSTAGAD
+523 SSSAGAD
-530 ISASV
+530 IPA
-535 GGGFSGMYSGDD
+535 GGGGSYSSSYSGDG
-547 ELSDVQIAEAES
+547 ELSDTQIAEAES

-565 GMSRVEY
+565 GMNREEY
-572 DANSQAFGIEQGY
+572 DAGSQAFGIEQGY
-585 APAEEQVRNENS
+585 VSAEEQVRNENS

-603 GQQAYNAQAQ
+603 GQQAYNDQAQ

>member
-1 MDVVGSITGFFRS
+1 MDVVGSITGFFRN
-14 ILWAIIYLLLWV
+14 ILWSIIYLLLWV

-117 VKEMSNFAPSDAGI
+117 VKQMSNFAPSDAGI
-131 NNSRNAK
+131 DNSRNAR

-179 QAEAEKKKSQPGD
+179 QAEADKKKSQPGD
-192 ATWNGANQV
+192 AIWNGANQT

-206 ELIKEAKATKKEL
+206 ELIKEAKATRKEL

-228 YDSNGFDINAEDSDG
+228 YNSSGFDINAEDSDG

-380 GQAWSEA
+380 GQAWNEA
-387 QGVGKMG
+387 QGVGRMG
-394 LGAGSFATG
+394 LSAGSFATG

-408 VGTVASMVGGG
+408 AGTVASMVGGG

-427 GAGSRALATASGVAS
+427 GAGARTLATASGLAS
-442 GMSRS
+442 GVARS
-447 ASAVS
+447 ASDIK
-452 AGMRGRRS
+452 AGMRGRKS

-469 SSGARA
+469 SAGSRA
-475 LGQSVVG
+475 LGQSIVG
-482 AGVSSAERK
+482 AGVSSAERR
-491 AGIASTDAGVSSAER
+491 AGIAGTG
-506 KAGIA
+506 
-511 STDAGVQASSQS
+511 AGVQSASQS

-530 ISASV
+530 VPA
-535 GGGFSGMYSGDD
+535 GGGGSYSSSYSGDG
-547 ELSDVQIAEAES
+547 ELSDTQIAEAES
-559 AGMDTS
+559 VGMDTS
-565 GMSRVEY
+565 GMSQEEY
-572 DANSQAFGIEQGY
+572 DACSQAYSAEQSL
-585 APAEEQVRNENS
+585 APAEEQVRHEDS
-597 NPARSA
+597 NPSRSA

-613 QRLGSKKSQHTAGNV
+613 QRLGSKRSQHTAGAV
-628 NTQIRNQRIVDDT
+628 NNQIRNQRIVDNTAD
-641 NHRKER
+641 HRKEK

>member
-117 VKEMSNFAPSDAGI
+117 VKQMSNFAPSDSGI

-243 NYMYFSS
+243 NYMYFPS

-368 VGRILGGSSSTV
+368 VGRILGGSSATV
-380 GQAWSEA
+380 GQAWNEA

-427 GAGSRALATASGVAS
+427 GAGSRALATASGIAS

-491 AGIASTDAGVSSAER
+491 AGIASTDAGV
-506 KAGIA
+506 
-511 STDAGVQASSQS
+511 QASSQS

-530 ISASV
+530 ISAS
-535 GGGFSGMYSGDD
+535 GGGGFSGGFSGMYSGDD

-565 GMSRVEY
+565 GMSREEY
-572 DANSQAFGIEQGY
+572 DANSQAFGIEQGC
-585 APAEEQVRNENS
+585 APAEEQVLNENS

-613 QRLGSKKSQHTAGNV
+613 QRLGSKKSQHTAGNM

>member
-14 ILWAIIYLLLWV
+14 ILWSIIYLHLWV

-117 VKEMSNFAPSDAGI
+117 VKQMSNFAPSDADI
-131 NNSRNAK
+131 NNSRTAR

-158 SLDQQIK
+158 SIDQQIK

-179 QAEAEKKKSQPGD
+179 QAEADKKKSQPGD
-192 ATWNGANQV
+192 AIWNGANQT

-206 ELIKEAKATKKEL
+206 ELIKEAKATRKEL

-228 YDSNGFDINAEDSDG
+228 YNSSGFDINAEDSDG

-380 GQAWSEA
+380 GQAWNEA
-387 QGVGKMG
+387 QGVGRMG
-394 LGAGSFATG
+394 LSAGSFATG

-408 VGTVASMVGGG
+408 AGTVASMAGGG
-419 IAGFSSTQ
+419 IAGFRSTQ
-427 GAGSRALATASGVAS
+427 GAGARTLATASGIAS
-442 GMSRS
+442 GMARS
-447 ASAVS
+447 ARDISD
-452 AGMRGRRS
+452 GMRGRKS
-460 SASIGAGII
+460 SASIGAGIM
-469 SSGARA
+469 SSGART
-475 LGQSVVG
+475 LGQSIVG

-491 AGIASTDAGVSSAER
+491 AGIAGTG
-506 KAGIA
+506 
-511 STDAGVQASSQS
+511 AGVQSASQS

-530 ISASV
+530 APAA
-535 GGGFSGMYSGDD
+535 GGGGGYSSSYSGDG
-547 ELSDVQIAEAES
+547 EPSDVQIAEAES
-559 AGMDTS
+559 VGMDTN
-565 GMSRVEY
+565 GMSREEY
-572 DANSQAFGIEQGY
+572 EASSQAYSAEQNL
-585 APAEEQVRNENS
+585 APAEEQVRHEDI

-613 QRLGSKKSQHTAGNV
+613 QRLGSKRSQHTVGNM
-628 NTQIRNQRIVDDT
+628 NSQIRNQRIVDDT
-641 NHRKER
+641 ADHRKER